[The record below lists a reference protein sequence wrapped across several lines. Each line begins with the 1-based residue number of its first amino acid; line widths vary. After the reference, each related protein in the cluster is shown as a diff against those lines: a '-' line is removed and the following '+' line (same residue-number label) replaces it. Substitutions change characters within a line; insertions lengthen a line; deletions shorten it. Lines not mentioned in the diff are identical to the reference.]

1 MKPDGSSYLGRYAV
15 CLLAMGFAIAGRAWA
30 EHMGWGPYRFPFVQA
45 GVIVAAAFGGVGP
58 GMLAVVLG
66 TFGWFLFLPPVGT
79 FRIEQPIDFFNLIA
93 SAGVNV
99 LIVWAFAT
107 ARKRWRASSSGQAAG
122 AGATATGRP
131 RPQIL
136 LQSPAALAGL
146 LAVVAAMAAF
156 GCWGMFIPAGAARF
170 DDETALIPLTCLGAA
185 PALLIMGLGFLP
197 VFSFHAPRTPPRA
210 DAR

>member
-1 MKPDGSSYLGRYAV
+1 MALALG
-15 CLLAMGFAIAGRAWA
+15 GRVWA
-30 EHMGWGPYRFPFVQA
+30 EYMGWGPYRFPFVQC
-45 GVIVAAAFGGVGP
+45 GIIVAAVFGGVGP

-66 TFGWFLFLPPVGT
+66 TFGWFILLPPVGT
-79 FRIEQPIDFFNLIA
+79 FRLEHPIDVFNLIA
-93 SAGVNV
+93 FAGVNA

-107 ARKRWRASSSGQAAG
+107 ARKRLWAPSSVQAAG
-122 AGATATGRP
+122 ADAIATGRP
-131 RPQIL
+131 RPQVL

-170 DDETALIPLTCLGAA
+170 DDETALIPLACLGAA
-185 PALLIMGLGFLP
+185 PALLIVGLGFLP
-197 VFSFHAPRTPPRA
+197 VFSFHAPTPPAHA